1 MSLPRDSKRFPGM
14 QADQYAY
21 DRNAKPITQPPCDRP
36 DQHQF
41 GSAIEGQ
48 YIDVTGDRWN
58 NEIPQDWSNHNEA
71 TPGMGMSGDRQFSSN
86 RADLASTGYG
96 ANLGL
101 NVIEYGQGAA
111 FNRADSVTLDVSRA
125 DRGKGE

>member
-1 MSLPRDSKRFPGM
+1 MSLPRDSKRFPGT
-14 QADQYAY
+14 QSDKYSY
-21 DRNAKPITQPPCDRP
+21 DRNDKPIAQPPCDRP

-71 TPGMGMSGDRQFSSN
+71 TPGMGLFGSRQFSDFS
-86 RADLASTGYG
+86 RPTAIAVTEWKFPMIRLP
-96 ANLGL
+96 LL
-101 NVIEYGQGAA
+101 IGQIP
-111 FNRADSVTLDVSRA
+111 SMWT
-125 DRGKGE
+125 

>member
-1 MSLPRDSKRFPGM
+1 MSLPRDSKRFPGT
-14 QADQYAY
+14 QSDQYSY
-21 DRNAKPITQPPCDRP
+21 DRNAKPIAQPPCDRP

-71 TPGMGMSGDRQFSSN
+71 TPGMGLFGSRQFSDFS
-86 RADLASTGYG
+86 RPTAIA
-96 ANLGL
+96 
-101 NVIEYGQGAA
+101 
-111 FNRADSVTLDVSRA
+111 VTEWKFPMIRLPLL
-125 DRGKGE
+125 